1 MAYSPIAFTAA
12 NYRDY
17 KNYWLKAYEPG
28 TTTPVVMATDSTL
41 STFISKS
48 EVNVDGFLVSAGN
61 ALIIPYVNGTYDLWL
76 FPTEAEAEANDT
88 SNALRLADSITGA
101 ADLAEA
107 VTLAPVSETV
117 TLIDGQTVVT
127 FTAQTTAG
135 AEFHINGQGL
145 DSRLL
150 TSLDINEGLTTLAT
164 ITLFDS
170 YPAGAL
176 VTLSKNTS
184 TGSAVVATVEEEV
197 VLTNGQTVVT
207 FSTLTT
213 ESSEFHINGIGV
225 DSRLLSSEDINQS
238 LTTPSTITL
247 FESYP
252 AGSIVTLAQNSTKG
266 NINVDITNNI
276 IKDLSQAYEF
286 DTLQDAIVSTVVL
299 PVGKVLNLKERTIG
313 NGGGATWDVVL
324 SGSVTE
330 NGYNIVQC
338 TGVPTLSLV
347 MRNNY
352 DSITFRVPSQYPD
365 MQTAI
370 DTYRKTG
377 VSGDYTKVIV
387 YIETGHALTN
397 GLVCEHGDFSFIEI
411 TSQDA
416 TVLLDVAF
424 TPAVTPNDIPTS
436 NSNPVMFADSCTAP
450 LWSIL
455 VDAELKDIAGI
466 TYRASNGKISSGAG
480 VNNANRMGL
489 SVLQASVIAAHEC
502 SFVNSGDGNRTS
514 TGSTLTA
521 FAANFSNARALT
533 ETQAAGMDVSRGST
547 FNCASNTSQART
559 NLTGCAKFALN
570 CRRSRIS
577 ASRADCTGAG
587 ENAIRNGYG
596 GFIECDSALLDSSTS
611 HAINSSTGSVMA
623 RDASIN
629 LCGARGV
636 LVDQGGVV
644 NVSGATITNCTGEAL
659 YAFDGGEITAN
670 SANVTGFLST
680 NAVSAFDSSKITAN
694 GLVGSPVF
702 AVTPN
707 IITDN
712 GVIMTEAVVSNFGKA
727 IVLNTTSSI
736 NVTHGLDFEPNDR
749 TINIMPINALSA
761 QANYYISTVGATT
774 FRINV
779 VGGASGDTQFAWDAT
794 SAP

>member
-1 MAYSPIAFTAA
+1 MANTTRTYTSDGIQTIYPVDFTLGFIH
-12 NYRDY
+12 RDY
-17 KNYWLKAYEPG
+17 VYIHLESDVH
-28 TTTPVVMATDSTL
+28 TTQLSYSWIDDSQIQLDTPVASTVNLVVSRVIPRDILVNDYEDGAILRGKHLDESNLQHLMLEEEGQDASTVSDAT
-41 STFISKS
+41 
-48 EVNVDGFLVSAGN
+48 
-61 ALIIPYVNGTYDLWL
+61 
-76 FPTEAEAEANDT
+76 
-88 SNALRLADSITGA
+88 
-101 ADLAEA
+101 
-107 VTLAPVSETV
+107 
-117 TLIDGQTVVT
+117 
-127 FTAQTTAG
+127 
-135 AEFHINGQGL
+135 
-145 DSRLL
+145 
-150 TSLDINEGLTTLAT
+150 LTTL
-164 ITLFDS
+164 DS
-170 YPAGAL
+170 KIDAEV
-176 VTLSKNTS
+176 VTLNTRIDTEVTTLNGRIDTEVATLVAVDEALDVRVVTLETS
-184 TGSAVVATVEEEV
+184 TSGDTRYIHYIYNDGEAIGGETTIAIPYTF
-197 VLTNGQTVVT
+197 TN
-207 FSTLTT
+207 
-213 ESSEFHINGIGV
+213 
-225 DSRLLSSEDINQS
+225 
-238 LTTPSTITL
+238 
-247 FESYP
+247 
-252 AGSIVTLAQNSTKG
+252 IVTLHVNGVSMTQSLAFSADSVASSVTFAEPLEEG
-266 NINVDITNNI
+266 DEVVVSIGTEPLVTPDVS
-276 IKDLSQAYEF
+276 LRREF
-286 DTLQDAIVSTVVL
+286 VHSEPTLNAAIVSDKL
-299 PVGKVLNLKERTIG
+299 MAGDAINLAERTTG
-313 NGGGATWDVVL
+313 NGGGAMWDVVL
-324 SGSVTE
+324 SSSVTE
-330 NGYNIVQC
+330 NTFNIVQC

-352 DSITFRVPSQYPD
+352 DSITLRVPSQYPD

-377 VSGDYTKVIV
+377 ASGGYTKVIV

-397 GLVCEHGDFSFIEI
+397 GLVCEKGDFSFIEI

-416 TVLLDVAF
+416 TVLLDVVF

-436 NSNPVMFADSCTAP
+436 NSNPVMFADSCIAP

-466 TYRASNGKISSGAG
+466 TYRASSGKISSGSG

-489 SVLQASVIAAHEC
+489 IVTQASVVAAHEC

-623 RDASIN
+623 RGASIN

-736 NVTHGLDFEPNDR
+736 DVTHGLDFEPNDR